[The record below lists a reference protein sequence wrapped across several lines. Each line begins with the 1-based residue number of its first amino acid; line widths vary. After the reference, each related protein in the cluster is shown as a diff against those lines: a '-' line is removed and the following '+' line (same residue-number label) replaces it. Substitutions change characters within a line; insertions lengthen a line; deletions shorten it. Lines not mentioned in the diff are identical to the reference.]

1 MQDNSKDKLTQLT
14 KTFGILINKHRMAQG
29 KTIYRISAEAGMPKA
44 TWREL
49 ELGIKNFRFSTL
61 WKIAEGLDIPIG
73 TLMNELT
80 AELGKDFNLSDID

>member
-1 MQDNSKDKLTQLT
+1 MQDRSKDKLTQLT
-14 KTFGILINKHRMAQG
+14 KTFGILIKKHRMAQG

-61 WKIAEGLDIPIG
+61 WKIAEGLDIPID
-73 TLMNELT
+73 TLMKELMV
-80 AELGKDFNLSDID
+80 ELGNDFSLSDID

>member
-14 KTFGILINKHRMAQG
+14 KTFGILIKKHRMAQG

-49 ELGIKNFRFSTL
+49 ELGIKNFRCFLSFLLSIRNT
-61 WKIAEGLDIPIG
+61 IESNIG
-73 TLMNELT
+73 N
-80 AELGKDFNLSDID
+80 G